1 MQLLLALLALAY
13 VAPSGDP
20 LRPQTLASALWLRVV
35 HAENRDAAAD
45 LVVCER
51 GRLHVSAGGCG
62 GMCAHMCS
70 RGGRACD
77 LW

>member
-1 MQLLLALLALAY
+1 MTLC
-13 VAPSGDP
+13 AP
-20 LRPQTLASALWLRVV
+20 RPGTLASALQLRVV
-35 HAENRDAAAD
+35 RAGNRDAAAD

-62 GMCAHMCS
+62 GMCARKCAAAGCP
-70 RGGRACD
+70 RGGCACD